1 MRIGRRRGVGATHRF
16 ERNGSR
22 SESSQKVSK
31 TMFGALHKSKL
42 RELFRSS
49 EQLPRHEER
58 LGVAET
64 TKAAPCGAAFA
75 MLPTRRSTTLRN
87 VIDQSS
93 SVAA

>member
-1 MRIGRRRGVGATHRF
+1 MQMGTRRGVDATHRF

-22 SESSQKVSK
+22 RETSKKVPE
-31 TMFGALHKSKL
+31 TTFGAPHKSKL

-49 EQLPRHEER
+49 EQHPRHKEH

-75 MLPTRRSTTLRN
+75 MLPTRRWTTLRN